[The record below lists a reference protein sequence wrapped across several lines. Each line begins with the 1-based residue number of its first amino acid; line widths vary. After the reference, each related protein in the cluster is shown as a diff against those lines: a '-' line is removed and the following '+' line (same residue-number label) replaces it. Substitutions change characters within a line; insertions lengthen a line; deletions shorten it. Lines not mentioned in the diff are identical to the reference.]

1 MNSHTAPV
9 TYASPH
15 TVTLSVNDWLGIR
28 TQLGFAEFNNRMSGE
43 VATAEVTRELL
54 DKLDAQTDAV
64 LDAAA
69 ETAAAEDD
77 AVYECDCCGKPGILA
92 RCFVTGIET
101 FACEECRS

>member
-1 MNSHTAPV
+1 MRSI
-9 TYASPH
+9 TYDSPH
-15 TVTLSVNDWLGIR
+15 SVTLSVNDWLGIR
-28 TQLGFAEFNNRMSGE
+28 TQLGFAAFNNRMSGE

-69 ETAAAEDD
+69 ETADAEDD
-77 AVYECDCCGKPGILA
+77 EVYECDCCGKPGVLA
-92 RCFVTGIET
+92 RCFVAGLET